1 MDELTENF
9 EKSLFNNSK
18 ETLSDYL
25 EVGID
30 SFINDGVLRDIPI
43 VKTIVTVLKV
53 GKNIHDRN
61 LLKQTLTFINEF
73 NKNNI
78 SEEQLNNYKEK
89 IENNSKKCEEELGR
103 VLLLLNNFIDK
114 EKSIMLSKL
123 FKAYVKQ
130 LINWNEFCEYSEIIN
145 RLFIQDFSFLQE
157 IYLGRISDTTNRSDI
172 YRVERLNSLG
182 IIGMTFKSST
192 ISTINGV
199 MSNRQDSYLT
209 INNNGKK
216 FMNIVT
222 NNII

>member
-1 MDELTENF
+1 MDKLTEDF

-18 ETLSDYL
+18 EIIGEYI
-25 EVGID
+25 EFGID
-30 SFINDGVLRDIPI
+30 SFINDGILKDIPI
-43 VKTIVTVLKV
+43 VNTIVAVLKV

-78 SEEQLNNYKEK
+78 TEEQLKNYKER
-89 IENNSKKCEEELGR
+89 IEKDRKKCEDELGR

-123 FKAYVKQ
+123 FKAYVSQ
-130 LINWNEFCEYSEIIN
+130 LLNWNDFCEYSEIIN

-157 IYLGRISDTTNRSDI
+157 IYLGRNSDTTNRSDI
-172 YRVERLNSLG
+172 YKVERLNSLG

-209 INNNGKK
+209 MNNNGKK
-216 FMNIVT
+216 FMNIVMK
-222 NNII
+222 

>member
-1 MDELTENF
+1 MDKLTEDF

-18 ETLSDYL
+18 EIIGEYI
-25 EVGID
+25 EFGID
-30 SFINDGVLRDIPI
+30 SFINDGILKDIPI
-43 VKTIVTVLKV
+43 VNTIVAVLKV

-78 SEEQLNNYKEK
+78 TEEQLKNYKER
-89 IENNSKKCEEELGR
+89 IEKDRKKCEDELGR

-123 FKAYVKQ
+123 FKAYVSQ
-130 LINWNEFCEYSEIIN
+130 LLNWNDFCEYSEIIN

-172 YRVERLNSLG
+172 YKVERLNSLG

-209 INNNGKK
+209 MNNNGKK
-216 FMNIVT
+216 FMNIVMK
-222 NNII
+222 

>member
-1 MDELTENF
+1 MDELAEDF
-9 EKSLFNNSK
+9 EKSLFNDFK
-18 ETLSDYL
+18 EALSDYL

-30 SFINDGVLRDIPI
+30 SFIKDGILQDIPI

-53 GKNIHDRN
+53 GQNIHDRN

-73 NKNNI
+73 NQNDI
-78 SEEQLNNYKEK
+78 GEAQLNNYKEK
-89 IENNSKKCEEELGR
+89 IESDSKKCEEELGR

-157 IYLGRISDTTNRSDI
+157 IYLGRINDTTSRRDI

-199 MSNRQDSYLT
+199 TSNRQDSYLS

-216 FMNIVT
+216 FMS
-222 NNII
+222 IISK

>member
-1 MDELTENF
+1 MDKLTEDF

-18 ETLSDYL
+18 EIIGEYI

-30 SFINDGVLRDIPI
+30 SFINDGILKDIPI
-43 VKTIVTVLKV
+43 VNTIVAVLKV

-78 SEEQLNNYKEK
+78 TEEQLKNYKER
-89 IENNSKKCEEELGR
+89 IEKDRKKCEDELGR

-123 FKAYVKQ
+123 FKAYVSQ
-130 LINWNEFCEYSEIIN
+130 LLNWNDFCEYSEIIN

-157 IYLGRISDTTNRSDI
+157 IYLGRISDTTIAVI
-172 YRVERLNSLG
+172 YFRLKVL
-182 IIGMTFKSST
+182 I
-192 ISTINGV
+192 
-199 MSNRQDSYLT
+199 L
-209 INNNGKK
+209 
-216 FMNIVT
+216 
-222 NNII
+222 

>member
-1 MDELTENF
+1 MDKLTEDF

-18 ETLSDYL
+18 EIIGEYI

-30 SFINDGVLRDIPI
+30 SFINDGILKDIPI
-43 VKTIVTVLKV
+43 VNTIVAVLKV

-78 SEEQLNNYKEK
+78 TEEQLKNYKER
-89 IENNSKKCEEELGR
+89 IEKDRKKCEDELGR

-114 EKSIMLSKL
+114 EKSIMLSQL
-123 FKAYVKQ
+123 FKAYVSQ
-130 LINWNEFCEYSEIIN
+130 LLNWNDFCEYSEIIN

-172 YRVERLNSLG
+172 YKVERLNSLG

-209 INNNGKK
+209 MNNNGKK
-216 FMNIVT
+216 FMNIVMK
-222 NNII
+222 